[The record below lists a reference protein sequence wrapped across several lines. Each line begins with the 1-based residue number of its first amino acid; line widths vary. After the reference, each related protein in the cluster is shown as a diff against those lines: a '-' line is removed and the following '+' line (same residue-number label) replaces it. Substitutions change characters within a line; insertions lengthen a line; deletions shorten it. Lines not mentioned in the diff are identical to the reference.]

1 MPKHRITKDLSRR
14 MDSIGK
20 SMLEIAKHPDARLT
34 EKQIAML
41 QQSIL
46 DIDSARA
53 AIRNLLAEYHAD
65 PEAAHGPSRT
75 KYRGK
80 PQGISTGELIADL
93 MELGIVK
100 YRRDYYRKLA
110 RSAFPDPAKDMAAF
124 AQAIAD
130 IVREKNIPQDRWH
143 SSRLY
148 KMMINR
154 VERVKHCLAKEWRD
168 FAKTHGYHPSLLL
181 NVASHEQELQRMV
194 ADECVI
200 ESMGK
205 DQKYDNMDED
215 RKYDW
220 NEFKYVFAGHLFA
233 LKEGGFD
240 TAPCANCRFNTANH
254 QALFPW
260 LDDKSPKC
268 QNEGCYIQKANAVV
282 DALIERLRKAGTPAI
297 EVADSWKVPEH
308 KDASESYN
316 KNHPQAYVY
325 QVGEL
330 KKVIWSVKL
339 EKKQAER
346 AQFL

>member
-110 RSAFPDPAKDMAAF
+110 RSAFPDPAKNMTAF
-124 AQAIAD
+124 VQAIGD
-130 IVREKNIPQDRWH
+130 LVREKNIPQEKWKA
-143 SSRLY
+143 SRLWRM
-148 KMMINR
+148 KSIR
-154 VERVKHCLAKEWRD
+154 EERRKTCLAPEWLG
-168 FAKTHGYHPSLLL
+168 FEETHDCDSDLLQ
-181 NVASHEQELQRMV
+181 NVASHESELQSRV
-194 ADECVI
+194 AEAYSI
-200 ESMGK
+200 ESM
-205 DQKYDNMDED
+205 DESIKYGWSDFRD
-215 RKYDW
+215 
-220 NEFKYVFAGHLFA
+220 VFAQSLNA
-233 LKEGGFD
+233 LEDGGFD
-240 TAPCANCRFNTANH
+240 TTKCANCRFNTANH

-268 QNEGCYIQKANAVV
+268 QNECCYIQKANAVV
-282 DALIERLRKAGTPAI
+282 DALVERLRKAGAPAI
-297 EVADSWKVPEH
+297 EVADRCKVPEH
-308 KDASESYN
+308 KDASENYD
-316 KNHPQAYVY
+316 KKHPQAYVY

-330 KKVIWSVKL
+330 KKVIWSVKP
-339 EKKQAER
+339 EKR
-346 AQFL
+346 RRGR

>member
-1 MPKHRITKDLSRR
+1 

-34 EKQIAML
+34 ERQIAML

-93 MELGIVK
+93 KELGIVK

-110 RSAFPDPAKDMAAF
+110 RSAFPDPAKSMTAF
-124 AQAIAD
+124 ARAIAA
-130 IVREKNIPQDRWH
+130 IVREKNIPQERWH
-143 SSRLY
+143 TSRLY
-148 KMMINR
+148 KMITNR
-154 VERVKHCLAKEWRD
+154 LKRTNSCLVSEWRD
-168 FAKTHGYHPSLLL
+168 FANTHNCDSDLLM
-181 NVASHEQELQRMV
+181 NVASHEEELQRRV
-194 ADECVI
+194 AEECGI
-200 ESMGK
+200 ESMDESIKYGWSDFK
-205 DQKYDNMDED
+205 DEFSQRLHTLED
-215 RKYDW
+215 
-220 NEFKYVFAGHLFA
+220 
-233 LKEGGFD
+233 GGFD
-240 TAPCANCRFNTANH
+240 TSPCENCPCNTANH
-254 QALFPW
+254 KELFTW

-268 QNEGCYIQKANAVV
+268 QNEGCYIQKANAAVG
-282 DALIERLRKAGTPAI
+282 ALIERLRKAGTPAI
-297 EVADSWKVPEH
+297 EVADRWIIPNLG
-308 KDASESYN
+308 DTSELYN
-316 KNHPQAYVY
+316 KKHPQAYIY

-330 KKVIWSVKL
+330 KKVMWSVKL

>member
-20 SMLEIAKHPDARLT
+20 SMLEITKHPDARLT

-130 IVREKNIPQDRWH
+130 IVREKNIPQEKWNN
-143 SSRLY
+143 LY
-148 KMMINR
+148 SLAMAAAL
-154 VERVKHCLAKEWRD
+154 CLLY
-168 FAKTHGYHPSLLL
+168 FFISLSGEKL
-181 NVASHEQELQRMV
+181 
-194 ADECVI
+194 
-200 ESMGK
+200 
-205 DQKYDNMDED
+205 
-215 RKYDW
+215 DW
-220 NEFKYVFAGHLFA
+220 DVLVFHLPTIF
-233 LKEGGFD
+233 
-240 TAPCANCRFNTANH
+240 
-254 QALFPW
+254 
-260 LDDKSPKC
+260 
-268 QNEGCYIQKANAVV
+268 
-282 DALIERLRKAGTPAI
+282 
-297 EVADSWKVPEH
+297 
-308 KDASESYN
+308 
-316 KNHPQAYVY
+316 
-325 QVGEL
+325 
-330 KKVIWSVKL
+330 
-339 EKKQAER
+339 
-346 AQFL
+346 

>member
-110 RSAFPDPAKDMAAF
+110 RSAFPDLANSLIMNSAGN
-124 AQAIAD
+124 IAD
-130 IVREKNIPQDRWH
+130 PYLVLADFEDYCRAQNEADA
-143 SSRLY
+143 LY
-148 KMMINR
+148 RDVTAWNR
-154 VERVKHCLAKEWRD
+154 KGLV
-168 FAKTHGYHPSLLL
+168 
-181 NVASHEQELQRMV
+181 
-194 ADECVI
+194 
-200 ESMGK
+200 
-205 DQKYDNMDED
+205 
-215 RKYDW
+215 
-220 NEFKYVFAGHLFA
+220 
-233 LKEGGFD
+233 
-240 TAPCANCRFNTANH
+240 NTA
-254 QALFPW
+254 
-260 LDDKSPKC
+260 
-268 QNEGCYIQKANAVV
+268 
-282 DALIERLRKAGTPAI
+282 KAGIFA
-297 EVADSWKVPEH
+297 ADRSVLEY
-308 KDASESYN
+308 DER
-316 KNHPQAYVY
+316 
-325 QVGEL
+325 
-330 KKVIWSVKL
+330 IWHL
-339 EKKQAER
+339 TH
-346 AQFL
+346 LN